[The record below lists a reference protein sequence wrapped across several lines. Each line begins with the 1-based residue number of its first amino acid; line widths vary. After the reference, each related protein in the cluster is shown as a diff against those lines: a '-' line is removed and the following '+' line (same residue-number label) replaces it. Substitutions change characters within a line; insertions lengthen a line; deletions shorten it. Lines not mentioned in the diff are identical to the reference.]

1 MDPKLRLESPH
12 LQSIGFDP
20 MNPATQTPINTP
32 PPYAAQPTI
41 GQTTSTGSAASIS
54 TLTSDDEE
62 QSITQVLSL

>member
-1 MDPKLRLESPH
+1 
-12 LQSIGFDP
+12 
-20 MNPATQTPINTP
+20 MNLVTQTPINTP